1 MLMHGLSGRAGL
13 ASEVARL
20 EARFVIKDG
29 DAADD

>member
-1 MLMHGLSGRAGL
+1 MLMHGFSWRAGL
-13 ASEVARL
+13 SSVAARL